1 MTEENT
7 PNMDEVE
14 VVVAVGILMTDAT
27 AIDGD
32 EVFRKGEKFKTT
44 RKQAEKLKRSVMIIE
59 PAPVVEPTP
68 QPEKEPETIDAIGT
82 ITTTVD
88 DGVKMAGSEVVVDEN
103 VKTTIEVGIL
113 KDLDP
118 EPKPDEIPEDVDD
131 ESTGSPDETWTVTGI
146 KEWLDDSGI
155 EHPRGALKAELL
167 EIASRA

>member
-82 ITTTVD
+82 ITANADVE
-88 DGVKMAGSEVVVDEN
+88 MAGSEVVVDEN
-103 VKTTIEVGIL
+103 VKSTIEVGIL

-118 EPKPDEIPEDVDD
+118 EPKPDEIPEDVDNED
-131 ESTGSPDETWTVTGI
+131 TGSPDETWTVTGI

-167 EIASRA
+167 KIALGV

>member
-68 QPEKEPETIDAIGT
+68 EPEKEPEIIDAIGT
-82 ITTTVD
+82 ITANADVE
-88 DGVKMAGSEVVVDEN
+88 MAGSEVVVDEN
-103 VKTTIEVGIL
+103 VKSTIEVGIL

-118 EPKPDEIPEDVDD
+118 EPKPDEIPEDVDNED
-131 ESTGSPDETWTVTGI
+131 TGSPDETWTVTGI

-167 EIASRA
+167 KIALGV

>member
-7 PNMDEVE
+7 PNTDEVE

-32 EVFRKGEKFKTT
+32 EVFKRGERFKTT

-68 QPEKEPETIDAIGT
+68 EPEKEPEIIDAIGT
-82 ITTTVD
+82 ITANADVE
-88 DGVKMAGSEVVVDEN
+88 MAGSEVVVDEN
-103 VKTTIEVGIL
+103 VKSTIEVGTL
-113 KDLDP
+113 KNLDP

-131 ESTGSPDETWTVTGI
+131 EDTGSPDDTWTVTGI

-167 EIASRA
+167 EIASRV